1 MLETPQSSGT
11 RVVPAIRRLRLSD
24 YRSYAN
30 LDLELEEASI
40 VALCGENGAGKTNLL
55 EALSLLTAGRG
66 LRRADLADCARQ
78 EGSGGFAVSVEL
90 VGPYGP
96 VQLGTGIDRNEGTAR
111 KYRLN
116 RAPAS
121 SIRSLA
127 EHVRV
132 VWLTPS
138 MDGLFAGSP
147 GERRRFV
154 DRLVLAVDP
163 EHGSRVSAL
172 EKALRNR
179 NRLLEERPGDSA
191 WLDAAEQ
198 EAAEVSIAVAAA
210 RRETIERL
218 SALIVAGQ
226 DGSSPFPWAD
236 IGLEG
241 EIDRLIQEQPALE
254 AEDAYRR
261 LLRDNR
267 RRDAA
272 AGRTLVGPQSSDLAV
287 RHGPKGMAAAQCSTG
302 EQKALLVGLVLAH
315 AKLVKMMSGIAP
327 LTLLDEVAAH
337 FDPRRR
343 GALFE
348 LLSAL
353 GGQVWMSGADPQ
365 AFADLPGRSVL
376 IHVTPG
382 QASPIPP

>member
-1 MLETPQSSGT
+1 MLESPQSLGN
-11 RVVPAIRRLRLSD
+11 RVVPAVRRLLLSD
-24 YRSYAN
+24 YRSYPN
-30 LDLELEEASI
+30 LELELEEASV

-66 LRRADLADCARQ
+66 LRRADFADCARQ
-78 EGSGGFAVSVEL
+78 GGAGGFAVSVEL
-90 VGPYGP
+90 MGPYGP
-96 VQLGTGIDRNEGTAR
+96 VQLGTGIDPAEGPGR
-111 KYRLN
+111 KFRLN
-116 RAPAS
+116 RAPAAS
-121 SIRSLA
+121 VRPLA

-163 EHGSRVSAL
+163 EHGNRVSSL

-179 NRLLEERPGDSA
+179 NRLLEERPSDYA

-198 EAAEVSIAVAAA
+198 EVAEVSIAVTMA
-210 RRETIERL
+210 RSETIERL
-218 SALIVAGQ
+218 SSLIFAAQ
-226 DGSSPFPWAD
+226 DASSPFPWAE
-236 IGLEG
+236 ISLEG
-241 EIDRLIQEQPALE
+241 DLVRMVQEHPALE

-272 AGRTLVGPQSSDLAV
+272 AGRTLVGPQSTGLHV
-287 RHGPKGMAAAQCSTG
+287 KHGPKGIAAAQCSTG

-315 AKLVKMMSGIAP
+315 ARLVKMMSGIAP

-337 FDPRRR
+337 FDPKRRS
-343 GALFE
+343 ALFQ
-348 LLSAL
+348 LLDTL
-353 GGQVWMSGADPQ
+353 GGQVWMSGADPL
-365 AFADLPGRSVL
+365 AFTDLSRRSIL
-376 IHVTPG
+376 LQITPG
-382 QASPIPP
+382 GAARI